1 MQNYAPADCSWGI
14 REPGSLGSKETFA
27 TTFTDDRNADEVVV
41 CPSGASIISLKRFLF
56 WSNFIADMLL

>member
-1 MQNYAPADCSWGI
+1 VFFNT
-14 REPGSLGSKETFA
+14 LGTKETLA
-27 TTFTDDRNADEVVV
+27 APYTEVCYADEVVV